1 MKIPFKAEEMGTV
14 KPLRI
19 CLRFR
24 YGLTPGKGRE
34 ILAKYAE
41 QNRSI
46 LEQERMLEA
55 RMKKSRLS
63 KTILD
68 VDENESR
75 VAEEQ
80 SNSEKANCA

>member
-1 MKIPFKAEEMGTV
+1 MGALDEIWAHPKKA
-14 KPLRI
+14 K
-19 CLRFR
+19 
-24 YGLTPGKGRE
+24 E

-41 QNRSI
+41 QNKAI

-68 VDENESR
+68 VDENESEA
-75 VAEEQ
+75 AEEHA
-80 SNSEKANCA
+80 NSEKPAASG